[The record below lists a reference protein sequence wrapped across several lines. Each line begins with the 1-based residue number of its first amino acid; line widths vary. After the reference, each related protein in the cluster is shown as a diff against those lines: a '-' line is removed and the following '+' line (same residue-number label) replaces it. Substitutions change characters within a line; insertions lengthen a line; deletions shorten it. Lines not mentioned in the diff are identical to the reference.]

1 MLDWVQDTIR
11 RAHAEGWTRLDLG
24 EAGLTAIP
32 EEVWELEWLEVLV
45 LGVGYYDHQNHRW
58 AVSANILWPVG
69 PQNTVAIIPEQ
80 IARLSRLRELYLAA
94 NKIVDVG
101 PLVALTNL
109 TSDGYTVHAD
119 KLVSCLADIH
129 SQTPQLLEANDF
141 ATLKQA
147 IDARLQSLRTP

>member
-11 RAHAEGWTRLDLG
+11 RAHAEGWTWLDLG

-32 EEVWELEWLEVLV
+32 EEVWELEWLEALV
-45 LGVGYYDHQNHRW
+45 LGFGYCDHQNHRW
-58 AVSANILWPVG
+58 TVSANTLWPVG

-109 TSDGYTVHAD
+109 TSDGYTV
-119 KLVSCLADIH
+119 
-129 SQTPQLLEANDF
+129 
-141 ATLKQA
+141 
-147 IDARLQSLRTP
+147 